1 MMFFLRNIGS
11 KLNKRRV
18 MKILSFS
25 GLGYFQSGLSFIA
38 SILLARYLQPEF
50 FGYYSYGIVIANTL
64 LVFMQYGMDKTLVRD
79 LIHNEEPNLTMS
91 SAGLIWFTIGIVGIV
106 ISVFWLVF
114 FESYTIIIVVLIS
127 VVILSGFLR
136 GMSPVSWFDYKS
148 KQYEHA
154 LILTYD
160 RVIFIL
166 IVVLGILV
174 LNDLDFIWRLVYI
187 SIGLILSR
195 VLSSFLEW
203 KFVFKSSD
211 FVVDYTRK
219 ETSLLLK
226 NNVMIWLAALG
237 GLLMSQ
243 LNQIIL
249 GNKSGVIELGS
260 FALSFQIIMLFR
272 LLQKQVLR
280 TIMPNIAKI
289 TKPPYDPVNVKRK
302 LVKYSVIVFVISIAM
317 ILPVRFILPFIIDVF
332 LGDKYID
339 VIPISNVLFI
349 WSVFYGVGLLNNQ
362 FLISIR
368 LEKTFFIV
376 TTFFG
381 VASIFIAMYFIE
393 LYGGVGAALSLL
405 ISHSLSI
412 LVQYYIVFRK
422 ISNEKNST
430 GIKNSI

>member
-1 MMFFLRNIGS
+1 
-11 KLNKRRV
+11 
-18 MKILSFS
+18 
-25 GLGYFQSGLSFIA
+25 
-38 SILLARYLQPEF
+38 
-50 FGYYSYGIVIANTL
+50 
-64 LVFMQYGMDKTLVRD
+64 MDKTLVRD